1 MSDQETAAGG
11 RPVVVRGRLE
21 EPPSR
26 SNGSVG
32 WWFIAFTVLVFIGA
46 AVVSLP
52 ASDQPPEVIH
62 PFYSTHRVSITIT
75 QVAGLAAA
83 AVLIVVITALL
94 RWVGGG
100 PLLVVTGML
109 VVLANVGTTV
119 PVLWL
124 AYGTAGT
131 ATTSLARW
139 GDWTDDILFL
149 VIGLFA
155 AVLSTVAP
163 GRVLRIVC
171 LLTAVLCTVRGIGG
185 ALGLTALNVVAPVT
199 FLAMMVWLGVARLRA
214 GPGTAA

>member
-1 MSDQETAAGG
+1 MSGLTGS
-11 RPVVVRGRLE
+11 RP
-21 EPPSR
+21 
-26 SNGSVG
+26 SVG
-32 WWFIAFTVLVFIGA
+32 WWFIAFVVLVFIGA

-52 ASDQPPEVIH
+52 ASDQPPDVIH
-62 PFYSTHRVSITIT
+62 AFYAAHRVSVTVT
-75 QVAGLAAA
+75 QVAGLVAA
-83 AVLIVVITALL
+83 AVLIVVIRALL

-100 PLLVVTGML
+100 WPLVVTGAL
-109 VVLANVGTTV
+109 VALANVGTAV

-124 AYGTAGT
+124 AYGTGGS

-163 GRVLRIVC
+163 GRALRIACV
-171 LLTAVLCTVRGIGG
+171 LTAVLCTVRGVGG
-185 ALGLTALNVVAPVT
+185 VFGLTALNVVAPVT

-214 GPGTAA
+214 GPSGAA